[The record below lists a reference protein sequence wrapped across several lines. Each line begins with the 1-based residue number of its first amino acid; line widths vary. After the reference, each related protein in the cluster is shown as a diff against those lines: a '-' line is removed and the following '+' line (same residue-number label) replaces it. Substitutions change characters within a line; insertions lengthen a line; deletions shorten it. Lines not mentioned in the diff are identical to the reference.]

1 MKTTLSAIG
10 IALAMLLFGASGA
23 SAAGAKKTDAF
34 PGLLTGSEIKGTHV
48 RNLKNEDL
56 GEIEE
61 VLVEPVSGLV
71 RFVIL
76 EVGGFLGIGATKVAV
91 PWGAFQ
97 IAKEGDKPKYVLDAT
112 KDRLEKAPKVEGK
125 GYERLYVRETAEP
138 VFIYWKETWV
148 AEPK

>member
-1 MKTTLSAIG
+1 MKTKLSAVV
-10 IALAMLLFGASGA
+10 LAVMLVGVSGA
-23 SAAGAKKTDAF
+23 SAADAKKTDGF
-34 PGLLTGSEIKGTHV
+34 SGLLAGSEIKGRHV
-48 RNLKNEDL
+48 KNLQNQDL

-61 VLVEPVSGLV
+61 ILLEPVSGRV

-91 PWGAFQ
+91 PWGAFD
-97 IAKEGDKPKYVLDAT
+97 IVKEGDKPKYLLDAT

-138 VFIYWKETWV
+138 VFIYWKETWM

>member
-1 MKTTLSAIG
+1 MKTKLSAIG
-10 IALAMLLFGASGA
+10 VAFAVMLLGVNGA
-23 SAAGAKKTDAF
+23 SAAGAKKTDGF
-34 PGLLTGSEIKGTHV
+34 PGLLLGSEIKGTHV
-48 RNLKNEDL
+48 KNLQNQDL

-61 VLVEPVSGLV
+61 VLVDPVSGRV
-71 RFVIL
+71 RFVVL

-97 IAKEGDKPKYVLDAT
+97 IATEGDKPKYVLDAT

-125 GYERLYVRETAEP
+125 GYERLYARGTAEP
-138 VFIYWKETWV
+138 VFVYWKETWI